1 MTHGTAK
8 WFNARKGFGF
18 ISRAGFVSRDAG
30 GADVF
35 VHHSQIAGS
44 SRAVERGDLVKF
56 TLESHPTGPRA
67 VDVRP
72 ARPGSV

>member
-1 MTHGTAK
+1 VK
-8 WFNARKGFGF
+8 WFSASKGFGF

-35 VHHSQIAGS
+35 VRRSQIAGS

-56 TLESHPTGPRA
+56 TLESHPTGLRA
-67 VDVRP
+67 ADVRP